1 MANFTFLYPLW
12 FLALIPLGIL
22 VLIQRKN
29 KNTTG
34 LIAPHIAKQL
44 GMTQKTQGNGF
55 TLGLVLAWLCVTTA
69 LAGPSFGYKDSPSF
83 QLSGARVLVM
93 DMSRSVY
100 ATDVKPN
107 RLTQE
112 KYKAKDLLPYWKE
125 GMTGL
130 VAYGADSYLVSP
142 LTEDSQTLN
151 NLITNLSPEIMPYKG
166 KGSNLLAA
174 VAQSI
179 EMMTKSGHQQ
189 GDIIVLTDGISNQQL
204 DKVMSRVKGTKW
216 RISLLGIG
224 TKNGAPIEL
233 PSGQLLTDAS
243 GKTVVATLD
252 SDPLVTLAQATNG
265 VAQLIQSDNSDIE
278 TIARLTKTPLEQVTQ
293 NSDTQVNSRAN
304 HGYWLL
310 FPLVLFSLL
319 CFRKGMFLALLLV
332 LLPVDKS
339 MASSDIS
346 NTLLSDDYTAHQQFE
361 QKDYQAASEQ
371 FKSKQWKGAAQYK
384 AGDYK
389 GAIESLTGLEDTQ
402 SQYNLANALAQN
414 GQLEDAKEKYES
426 LLKTEPDMKDA
437 KKNLDIVN
445 KALEQKQQQQQQQQ
459 QQDDK
464 NKQTDKNKDDKQD
477 QKQDKQNQENKDSK
491 DGSEQSSDSKDSQS
505 QDSQQNQQNQQ
516 KNESQSDD
524 KSQSDKQDK
533 SEASS
538 QEQQQ
543 KDQAKKEQEKK
554 DKDQAA
560 QAHDEKDKQPKSDE
574 EKEQQAQMQSQQ
586 AKADS
591 DAIKTDPRLQKLEQ
605 SGAKEDELLRALL
618 YLQAKQQEAPQASE
632 NEW

>member
-12 FLALIPLGIL
+12 FLALIPLGLL

-174 VAQSI
+174 VDQSI
-179 EMMTKSGHQQ
+179 EMMKKSGHQQ

-233 PSGQLLTDAS
+233 PSGQLLTDRS
-243 GKTVVATLD
+243 GNTVVATLD
-252 SDPLVTLAQATNG
+252 PDPLVTLAQATNG

-339 MASSDIS
+339 MASTDVSS
-346 NTLLSDDYTAHQQFE
+346 HLLSDDYTAHQQFE

-414 GQLEDAKEKYES
+414 GQLEEAKEKYES
-426 LLKTEPDMKDA
+426 LLKTDPDMKDA
-437 KKNLDIVN
+437 KKNLGIVN

-459 QQDDK
+459 KDDK
-464 NKQTDKNKDDKQD
+464 NKQSDKNKDNKQD
-477 QKQDKQNQENKDSK
+477 NKDSK
-491 DGSEQSSDSKDSQS
+491 DGSERSSDSKDSQS
-505 QDSQQNQQNQQ
+505 QDSQQDQQDQQDQQ
-516 KNESQSDD
+516 KNESQSDES
-524 KSQSDKQDK
+524 KSDKQDK
-533 SEASS
+533 SDSS
-538 QEQQQ
+538 QTQRQ
-543 KDQAKKEQEKK
+543 KDLAKKEQEKK
-554 DKDQAA
+554 DKEQAA
-560 QAHDEKDKQPKSDE
+560 QARDEKDKQPKSNE
-574 EKEQQAQMQSQQ
+574 EKERQAQMQSQQ

>member
-12 FLALIPLGIL
+12 FLALIPLGVL

-55 TLGLVLAWLCVTTA
+55 TLGLVLAWLSVTTA

-179 EMMTKSGHQQ
+179 DMMTKSGHQQ

-233 PSGQLLTDAS
+233 PSGQLLTDSS

-319 CFRKGMFLALLLV
+319 SFRKGMFLALLLV

-339 MASSDIS
+339 MANTDVSNSLIS
-346 NTLLSDDYTAHQQFE
+346 NDYTAHQQFE
-361 QKDYQAASEQ
+361 QKNYQAASEQ

-414 GQLEDAKEKYES
+414 GQLEEAKEKYES

-437 KKNLDIVN
+437 KKNLDVVN

-459 QQDDK
+459 QDDK
-464 NKQTDKNKDDKQD
+464 NKQSDQNKDDKQD
-477 QKQDKQNQENKDSK
+477 KKQDKQNQDSK
-491 DGSEQSSDSKDSQS
+491 DGSDQSSDSKDSQS
-505 QDSQQNQQNQQ
+505 QDSQQNQQNQQNQQ

-543 KDQAKKEQEKK
+543 KEQEKK
-554 DKDQAA
+554 DKEQAA
-560 QAHDEKDKQPKSDE
+560 QARDDKDKQPKSDE
-574 EKEQQAQMQSQQ
+574 EKERQAQMQSQQ

>member
-12 FLALIPLGIL
+12 FLALIPLGLL

-55 TLGLVLAWLCVTTA
+55 TFGLVLAWLCVTTA

-100 ATDVKPN
+100 ATDIKPN

-130 VAYGADSYLVSP
+130 VAYANNSYLVSP
-142 LTEDSQTLN
+142 LTEDSQTLA

-166 KGSNLLAA
+166 KGSNLEAA
-174 VAQSI
+174 INQSI

-233 PSGQLLTDAS
+233 PSVQLLTDRS

-252 SDPLVTLAQATNG
+252 PDPLVTLAQTTNG

-339 MASSDIS
+339 MASTELS
-346 NTLLSDDYTAHQQFE
+346 NSLLSDDYTAHQQFE

-389 GAIESLTGLEDTQ
+389 GAIETLTGLEDTQ

-426 LLKTEPDMKDA
+426 LLKTDPDMKDA
-437 KKNLDIVN
+437 KKNLGIVS
-445 KALEQKQQQQQQQQ
+445 KALKEKKTEEEAYKKDKDGDTSLKDAPNGDKKQLQ
-459 QQDDK
+459 
-464 NKQTDKNKDDKQD
+464 
-477 QKQDKQNQENKDSK
+477 DSK

-505 QDSQQNQQNQQ
+505 KDSQQDQQ

-538 QEQQQ
+538 QEQLQ
-543 KDQAKKEQEKK
+543 KDLAKKEQEKK
-554 DKDQAA
+554 DKEQAA
-560 QAHDEKDKQPKSDE
+560 QARDKEDKQPKSDE
-574 EKEQQAQMQSQQ
+574 EKERQAQMQSQQ

-618 YLQAKQQEAPQASE
+618 YLQAQQQEAPQASE

>member
-12 FLALIPLGIL
+12 FLALIPLAVL

-174 VAQSI
+174 VEQSI
-179 EMMTKSGHQQ
+179 EMMKKSGHQQ

-233 PSGQLLTDAS
+233 PSGQLLTDSS

-319 CFRKGMFLALLLV
+319 CFKKGMFLALLLV

-339 MASSDIS
+339 MASTDVSS
-346 NTLLSDDYTAHQQFE
+346 HLVSDDYSAHQQFE

-402 SQYNLANALAQN
+402 SKYNLANALAQN

-426 LLKTEPDMKDA
+426 LLKNNPDMNDA
-437 KKNLDIVN
+437 KKNLEIVN
-445 KALEQKQQQQQQQQ
+445 KALEQKQQQQ
-459 QQDDK
+459 DDK
-464 NKQTDKNKDDKQD
+464 NKQSDKNKDDKQD
-477 QKQDKQNQENKDSK
+477 KKQDKQNQENKDSK

-505 QDSQQNQQNQQ
+505 QDSPQNQQ

-543 KDQAKKEQEKK
+543 KEQAKKEQEKK
-554 DKDQAA
+554 DKEQAA
-560 QAHDEKDKQPKSDE
+560 QARDEKDKQPKSDE
-574 EKEQQAQMQSQQ
+574 EKERQAQMQSQQ

>member
-12 FLALIPLGIL
+12 FLALIPLVVL

-44 GMTQKTQGNGF
+44 GMTQKKQGNGF
-55 TLGLVLAWLCVTTA
+55 TLGLVLAWVCVTTA

-93 DMSRSVY
+93 DMSRSLY

-174 VAQSI
+174 IEQSI

-204 DKVMSRVKGTKW
+204 DKVMGRVKSTKW

-233 PSGQLLTDAS
+233 PSGQLLTDSS

-252 SDPLVTLAQATNG
+252 SDPMVTLAQATNG

-319 CFRKGMFLALLLV
+319 SFRKGMFLALLLV

-339 MASSDIS
+339 MASTELSNRLIS
-346 NTLLSDDYTAHQQFE
+346 NDYSAHQQFE

-371 FKSKQWKGAAQYK
+371 FKSKQWKAAAQYK

-389 GAIESLTGLEDTQ
+389 GAIENLTGLEDTQ

-414 GQLEDAKEKYES
+414 GQLEEAKEKYES
-426 LLKTEPDMKDA
+426 LLKTNPDLKDA
-437 KKNLDIVN
+437 KTNLDIVN
-445 KALEQKQQQQQQQQ
+445 KALEQKQQQQ
-459 QQDDK
+459 DDK
-464 NKQTDKNKDDKQD
+464 NKQNQD
-477 QKQDKQNQENKDSK
+477 NK
-491 DGSEQSSDSKDSQS
+491 DGSDQSSDSKDSQS
-505 QDSQQNQQNQQ
+505 KDSQQNQQNQQ

-524 KSQSDKQDK
+524 ESKSDKQDK
-533 SEASS
+533 SDASS
-538 QEQQQ
+538 QTKEQ
-543 KDQAKKEQEKK
+543 KDQAKEEQEKK
-554 DKDQAA
+554 DKEQAA
-560 QAHDEKDKQPKSDE
+560 QARNKDDKQPKSDE
-574 EKEQQAQMQSQQ
+574 EKERQAQMQSQQ

>member
-12 FLALIPLGIL
+12 FLALIPLGLL
-22 VLIQRKN
+22 VFIQRKN

-55 TLGLVLAWLCVTTA
+55 TIGLVLAWLCVTTA

-174 VAQSI
+174 VDQSI

-233 PSGQLLTDAS
+233 PSGQLLTDRP
-243 GKTVVATLD
+243 GNTVVATLD

-278 TIARLTKTPLEQVTQ
+278 AIARLTKTPLEQVTQ
-293 NSDTQVNSRAN
+293 NSDAQVNSRAN

-339 MASSDIS
+339 MASTDIS
-346 NTLLSDDYTAHQQFE
+346 SRLLSDDYSAHQQFE

-402 SQYNLANALAQN
+402 SQYNFANALAQS

-426 LLKTEPDMKDA
+426 LLKNNPDMKDV

-459 QQDDK
+459 DDK
-464 NKQTDKNKDDKQD
+464 NKQSDQNKDDKQD
-477 QKQDKQNQENKDSK
+477 KKQDKQNQENKDRK
-491 DGSEQSSDSKDSQS
+491 DGSEQSSDSKDSPS
-505 QDSQQNQQNQQ
+505 QDPQQDQQ
-516 KNESQSDD
+516 KNE
-524 KSQSDKQDK
+524 SQSDKQDK
-533 SEASS
+533 SETSS

-554 DKDQAA
+554 DKEQAA
-560 QAHDEKDKQPKSDE
+560 QSRDKEDKQPKSDE
-574 EKEQQAQMQSQQ
+574 EKERQAQMQSQQ

>member
-12 FLALIPLGIL
+12 FLALIPLGVL

-55 TLGLVLAWLCVTTA
+55 TFGLVLAWLCVTTA

-174 VAQSI
+174 VDQSI

-189 GDIIVLTDGISNQQL
+189 GDIIVLTDGMSNQQL

-233 PSGQLLTDAS
+233 PSGQLLTDRS
-243 GKTVVATLD
+243 GNTVVATLD
-252 SDPLVTLAQATNG
+252 PDPLVTLAQATNG

-339 MASSDIS
+339 MASTELS
-346 NTLLSDDYTAHQQFE
+346 NSLLSDDYTAHQQFE
-361 QKDYQAASEQ
+361 QKEYQAASDQ

-414 GQLEDAKEKYES
+414 GQLEEAKEKYES
-426 LLKTEPDMKDA
+426 LLKTNPDMKDA
-437 KKNLDIVN
+437 KNNLGIVS
-445 KALEQKQQQQQQQQ
+445 KALEEKKTEETYKK
-459 QQDDK
+459 DK
-464 NKQTDKNKDDKQD
+464 NGDTSLKDDPNG
-477 QKQDKQNQENKDSK
+477 DKKRQQDSK

-505 QDSQQNQQNQQ
+505 QDSQQNQQNQQNQQ

-554 DKDQAA
+554 DKEQAA
-560 QAHDEKDKQPKSDE
+560 QARDKEDKQPKSDE
-574 EKEQQAQMQSQQ
+574 EKERQAQMQSQQ

>member
-12 FLALIPLGIL
+12 FLALIPLVVL

-44 GMTQKTQGNGF
+44 GMTQKKQGNGF
-55 TLGLVLAWLCVTTA
+55 TLGLVLAWVCVTTA

-93 DMSRSVY
+93 DMSRSLY

-174 VAQSI
+174 IEQSI

-204 DKVMSRVKGTKW
+204 DKVMGRVKSTKW

-233 PSGQLLTDAS
+233 PSGQLLTDSS

-252 SDPLVTLAQATNG
+252 SDPMVTLAQATNG

-319 CFRKGMFLALLLV
+319 SFRKGMFLALLLV

-339 MASSDIS
+339 MASTELSNRLIS
-346 NTLLSDDYTAHQQFE
+346 NDYSAHQQFE

-371 FKSKQWKGAAQYK
+371 FKSKQWKAAAQYK

-389 GAIESLTGLEDTQ
+389 GAIENLTGLEDTQ

-414 GQLEDAKEKYES
+414 GQLEEAKEKYES
-426 LLKTEPDMKDA
+426 LLKTNPDLKDA
-437 KKNLDIVN
+437 KTNLDIVN
-445 KALEQKQQQQQQQQ
+445 KALEQKQQQQ
-459 QQDDK
+459 DDK
-464 NKQTDKNKDDKQD
+464 NKQNQD
-477 QKQDKQNQENKDSK
+477 NK
-491 DGSEQSSDSKDSQS
+491 DGSDQSSDSKDSQS
-505 QDSQQNQQNQQ
+505 KDSQQNQQNQQ

-524 KSQSDKQDK
+524 ESKSDKQDK
-533 SEASS
+533 SDASS
-538 QEQQQ
+538 QTKEQ
-543 KDQAKKEQEKK
+543 KDQAKEEQEKK
-554 DKDQAA
+554 DKEQAA
-560 QAHDEKDKQPKSDE
+560 QARNKDDKQPKSDE

>member
-12 FLALIPLGIL
+12 FLALIPLVVL

-44 GMTQKTQGNGF
+44 GMTQKKQGNGF
-55 TLGLVLAWLCVTTA
+55 TLGLVLAWVCVTTA

-174 VAQSI
+174 IEQSI
-179 EMMTKSGHQQ
+179 EMMTKSGHQH

-204 DKVMSRVKGTKW
+204 DKVMGRVKSTKW

-233 PSGQLLTDAS
+233 PSGQLLTDSS

-252 SDPLVTLAQATNG
+252 SDPMVTLAQATNG

-319 CFRKGMFLALLLV
+319 SFRKGMFLALLLV

-339 MASSDIS
+339 MASTELSNRLIS
-346 NTLLSDDYTAHQQFE
+346 NDYSAHQQFE

-371 FKSKQWKGAAQYK
+371 FKSKQWKAAAQYK

-389 GAIESLTGLEDTQ
+389 GAIENLTGLEDTQ

-414 GQLEDAKEKYES
+414 GQLEEAKEKYES
-426 LLKTEPDMKDA
+426 LLKTNPDLKDA
-437 KKNLDIVN
+437 KTNLDIVN
-445 KALEQKQQQQQQQQ
+445 KALEQKQQQQ
-459 QQDDK
+459 DDK
-464 NKQTDKNKDDKQD
+464 NKQNQD
-477 QKQDKQNQENKDSK
+477 NK
-491 DGSEQSSDSKDSQS
+491 DGSDQSSDSKDSQS
-505 QDSQQNQQNQQ
+505 KDSQQNQQNQQ

-524 KSQSDKQDK
+524 ESKSDKQDK
-533 SEASS
+533 SDASS
-538 QEQQQ
+538 QTKEQ
-543 KDQAKKEQEKK
+543 KDQAKEEQEKK
-554 DKDQAA
+554 DKEQAA
-560 QAHDEKDKQPKSDE
+560 QARNKDDKQPKSDE

>member
-12 FLALIPLGIL
+12 FLALIPLGLL

-55 TLGLVLAWLCVTTA
+55 TLGLVLAWICVTTA

-174 VAQSI
+174 VNQSI

-204 DKVMSRVKGTKW
+204 DKVMSRVKGSKW

-278 TIARLTKTPLEQVTQ
+278 TIARLTKTPLDQVTQ
-293 NSDTQVNSRAN
+293 NSDNQVNSRAN

-319 CFRKGMFLALLLV
+319 CFRKGMFLALFLV

-339 MASSDIS
+339 MASTELSS
-346 NTLLSDDYTAHQQFE
+346 RLLSDDYSAYQQFE

-389 GAIESLTGLEDTQ
+389 GTIESLTGLEDTQ

-414 GQLEDAKEKYES
+414 GQLEEAKEKYES
-426 LLKTEPDMKDA
+426 LLKTNPDMKDA

-445 KALEQKQQQQQQQQ
+445 KALEQKKN
-459 QQDDK
+459 DESYKKDK
-464 NKQTDKNKDDKQD
+464 DGDTSLKDDPNGEKKQ
-477 QKQDKQNQENKDSK
+477 QEDSK
-491 DGSEQSSDSKDSQS
+491 DGSEQSSDSKDSPS
-505 QDSQQNQQNQQ
+505 QDSQQDQQDQQ

-554 DKDQAA
+554 DKEQAA
-560 QAHDEKDKQPKSDE
+560 QARDKEDKQPKSDE
-574 EKEQQAQMQSQQ
+574 EKERQAQMQSQQ

>member
-12 FLALIPLGIL
+12 FLALIPLGVL
-22 VLIQRKN
+22 VFIQRKN

-55 TLGLVLAWLCVTTA
+55 TFGLVLAWLCVTTA

-174 VAQSI
+174 VDQSI
-179 EMMTKSGHQQ
+179 KMMTKSGHQQ

-204 DKVMSRVKGTKW
+204 DKVMSRVKGSKW

-233 PSGQLLTDAS
+233 PSGQLLTDRS
-243 GKTVVATLD
+243 GNIVVATLD
-252 SDPLVTLAQATNG
+252 PDPLVTLAQATNG

-319 CFRKGMFLALLLV
+319 CFRKGMFLALVLV

-339 MASSDIS
+339 MASTELS
-346 NTLLSDDYTAHQQFE
+346 NSLLSDDYTAHQQFK

-414 GQLEDAKEKYES
+414 GQLEEAKEKYES
-426 LLKTEPDMKDA
+426 LLKTNPDMKDA

-445 KALEQKQQQQQQQQ
+445 KALEQKQQQQQQ
-459 QQDDK
+459 DDK
-464 NKQTDKNKDDKQD
+464 NKQSDQNKDNKQD
-477 QKQDKQNQENKDSK
+477 QKQDKQNQENKNSK
-491 DGSEQSSDSKDSQS
+491 DGSEQSSDSKDSPS
-505 QDSQQNQQNQQ
+505 QDQQQDQQ

-543 KDQAKKEQEKK
+543 KDQAKKKQEKK
-554 DKDQAA
+554 DKEQAA
-560 QAHDEKDKQPKSDE
+560 QARDKEDKQPKSDE
-574 EKEQQAQMQSQQ
+574 EKERQAQMHSQQ

>member
-12 FLALIPLGIL
+12 FLALIPLVIL

-44 GMTQKTQGNGF
+44 GITQKTQGNGF
-55 TLGLVLAWLCVTTA
+55 TLGLVFAWVCVTTA

-151 NLITNLSPEIMPYKG
+151 NLITNLSPEIMPYQG

-174 VAQSI
+174 VDQSI
-179 EMMTKSGHQQ
+179 EMMKKSGHQQ

-204 DKVMSRVKGTKW
+204 DKVMNLVKGTKW

-233 PSGQLLTDAS
+233 PSGQLLTDSS
-243 GKTVVATLD
+243 GNTVVATLD

-319 CFRKGMFLALLLV
+319 SFRKGMFLALLLV

-339 MASSDIS
+339 MASTDVSS
-346 NTLLSDDYTAHQQFE
+346 HLLSDDYTAHQQFE
-361 QKDYQAASEQ
+361 QKDYKAASEQ

-402 SQYNLANALAQN
+402 SQYNLANALAKN
-414 GQLEDAKEKYES
+414 GQLEEAKEKYES
-426 LLKTEPDMKDA
+426 LLKTNPDMKDA
-437 KKNLDIVN
+437 KKNLGIVS
-445 KALEQKQQQQQQQQ
+445 KALEEKKTEETYKK
-459 QQDDK
+459 DK
-464 NKQTDKNKDDKQD
+464 NGDTSLKDDPNG
-477 QKQDKQNQENKDSK
+477 DKKRQQDSK

-505 QDSQQNQQNQQ
+505 QDSQQDQQ

-524 KSQSDKQDK
+524 KSQSDKQDT

-554 DKDQAA
+554 DKEQAA
-560 QAHDEKDKQPKSDE
+560 QARDEKDKQPKSDE
-574 EKEQQAQMQSQQ
+574 EKERQAQMQSQQ

>member
-12 FLALIPLGIL
+12 FLALIPLGVL
-22 VLIQRKN
+22 VLIQSKN

-55 TLGLVLAWLCVTTA
+55 TLSLVLAWVCVTTA

-100 ATDVKPN
+100 ATDIKPN

-174 VAQSI
+174 VEQSI
-179 EMMTKSGHQQ
+179 EMMKKSGHQQ

-243 GKTVVATLD
+243 GKTVVAILD

-339 MASSDIS
+339 MASTDVTSR
-346 NTLLSDDYTAHQQFE
+346 LLSDDYSAHQQFE

-389 GAIESLTGLEDTQ
+389 GAIESLTGLKDTQ

-414 GQLEDAKEKYES
+414 GQLQEAKEKYES
-426 LLKTEPDMKDA
+426 LLKTNPDMKDA
-437 KKNLDIVN
+437 KKNLDIVS
-445 KALEQKQQQQQQQQ
+445 KALEEKKTEEAYKK
-459 QQDDK
+459 DK
-464 NKQTDKNKDDKQD
+464 DGDTSLKDDPNGDKKQL
-477 QKQDKQNQENKDSK
+477 QDNK
-491 DGSEQSSDSKDSQS
+491 DGSEQSSDSKDSPS
-505 QDSQQNQQNQQ
+505 QDPQQDQQ

-524 KSQSDKQDK
+524 ESQSDKQDK

-554 DKDQAA
+554 DKEQAA
-560 QAHDEKDKQPKSDE
+560 QARDEKEKQPKSDE
-574 EKEQQAQMQSQQ
+574 EKERQAQMQSQQ

-618 YLQAKQQEAPQASE
+618 YLQAQQQEAPQASE

>member
-12 FLALIPLGIL
+12 FLALIPLGLL

-93 DMSRSVY
+93 DMSRSMY

-174 VAQSI
+174 VDQSI
-179 EMMTKSGHQQ
+179 EMMKKSGHQQ
-189 GDIIVLTDGISNQQL
+189 GDIVVLTDGISNQQL

-233 PSGQLLTDAS
+233 PSGQLLTDRS
-243 GKTVVATLD
+243 GNTVVATLD

-339 MASSDIS
+339 MASTDLSS
-346 NTLLSDDYTAHQQFE
+346 RLLSDDYSAHQQFE

-402 SQYNLANALAQN
+402 SQYNLANALAQS

-426 LLKTEPDMKDA
+426 LLKNNPDMKDV

-445 KALEQKQQQQQQQQ
+445 KALEQKQQQ
-459 QQDDK
+459 DDK
-464 NKQTDKNKDDKQD
+464 NKQSDQNKDDKQD
-477 QKQDKQNQENKDSK
+477 KKQDKQNQENKDSK
-491 DGSEQSSDSKDSQS
+491 DGSEQSSDSQDSPS
-505 QDSQQNQQNQQ
+505 QDPQQDQQ

-554 DKDQAA
+554 NKEQATQARDK
-560 QAHDEKDKQPKSDE
+560 EDKQPKSDE
-574 EKEQQAQMQSQQ
+574 EKERQAQMQSQQ

>member
-12 FLALIPLGIL
+12 FLALIPLGVL
-22 VLIQRKN
+22 VFIQRKN

-55 TLGLVLAWLCVTTA
+55 TLGLVLAWLCVTIA

-174 VAQSI
+174 VDQSI

-189 GDIIVLTDGISNQQL
+189 GDIVVLTDGISNQQI

-233 PSGQLLTDAS
+233 PSGQLLTDRS
-243 GKTVVATLD
+243 GNTVVATLD

-278 TIARLTKTPLEQVTQ
+278 AIARLTKTPLEQVTQ
-293 NSDTQVNSRAN
+293 NSDAQVNSRAN

-339 MASSDIS
+339 MASTDIS
-346 NTLLSDDYTAHQQFE
+346 SRLLSDDYSAHQQFE

-402 SQYNLANALAQN
+402 SQYNLANALAQS

-426 LLKTEPDMKDA
+426 LLKNNPDMKDV

-445 KALEQKQQQQQQQQ
+445 KALEQKQQQQQQ
-459 QQDDK
+459 DDK
-464 NKQTDKNKDDKQD
+464 NKQSDQNKDDKQD
-477 QKQDKQNQENKDSK
+477 KKQDKQNQENKDRK
-491 DGSEQSSDSKDSQS
+491 DGSEQSSDSKDSPS
-505 QDSQQNQQNQQ
+505 QDPQQDQQ
-516 KNESQSDD
+516 KNE
-524 KSQSDKQDK
+524 SQSDKQDK
-533 SEASS
+533 SETSS
-538 QEQQQ
+538 QKQQQ

-554 DKDQAA
+554 DKEQAA
-560 QAHDEKDKQPKSDE
+560 QSRDKEDKQPKSDE
-574 EKEQQAQMQSQQ
+574 EKERQAQMQSQQ

-618 YLQAKQQEAPQASE
+618 YLQAQQQEAPQASE

>member
-12 FLALIPLGIL
+12 FLALIPLGVL

-174 VAQSI
+174 VEQSI
-179 EMMTKSGHQQ
+179 EMMKKSGHQQ

-204 DKVMSRVKGTKW
+204 DKVMNRVKGTKW

-233 PSGQLLTDAS
+233 PSGQLLTNAS

-319 CFRKGMFLALLLV
+319 SFRKGMFLALLLV

-339 MASSDIS
+339 MASTDIS
-346 NTLLSDDYTAHQQFE
+346 SRLLSDDYSAHLQFE

-402 SQYNLANALAQN
+402 SQYNLANALAQS

-426 LLKTEPDMKDA
+426 LLKTAPDMKDA
-437 KKNLDIVN
+437 KKNLDLVN
-445 KALEQKQQQQQQQQ
+445 KALEQKQQQQ
-459 QQDDK
+459 DDK
-464 NKQTDKNKDDKQD
+464 NQQSDQNKDDKQD
-477 QKQDKQNQENKDSK
+477 KKQDKQNQENKDSK

-516 KNESQSDD
+516 NQQKNESQSDD

-543 KDQAKKEQEKK
+543 KEQAKKEQEKK
-554 DKDQAA
+554 DKEQAA
-560 QAHDEKDKQPKSDE
+560 QARDEKDKQPKSDE
-574 EKEQQAQMQSQQ
+574 EKERQAQMQSQQ

>member
-12 FLALIPLGIL
+12 FLALIPLGLL
-22 VLIQRKN
+22 VFIQRKN

-55 TLGLVLAWLCVTTA
+55 TFGLVLAWLCVTTA

-100 ATDVKPN
+100 ATDIKPN

-130 VAYGADSYLVSP
+130 VAYANNSYLVSP
-142 LTEDSQTLN
+142 LTEDSQTLA

-166 KGSNLLAA
+166 KGSNLEAA
-174 VAQSI
+174 INQSI

-233 PSGQLLTDAS
+233 PSGQLLTDRS

-252 SDPLVTLAQATNG
+252 PDPLVTLAQATNG

-319 CFRKGMFLALLLV
+319 CFRKGMFLALVLV

-339 MASSDIS
+339 MASTELS
-346 NTLLSDDYTAHQQFE
+346 NSLLSDDYTAHQQFE

-426 LLKTEPDMKDA
+426 LLKTDPDMKDA
-437 KKNLDIVN
+437 KKNLGIVN
-445 KALEQKQQQQQQQQ
+445 KALEQKQQQQQQ
-459 QQDDK
+459 DDK
-464 NKQTDKNKDDKQD
+464 KKQSDQNKDNKQD

-505 QDSQQNQQNQQ
+505 KDSQQDQQ
-516 KNESQSDD
+516 KNE
-524 KSQSDKQDK
+524 SQSDKQDK

-543 KDQAKKEQEKK
+543 KDLAKKEQEKK
-554 DKDQAA
+554 DKEQAA
-560 QAHDEKDKQPKSDE
+560 QARDKEDKQPKSDE
-574 EKEQQAQMQSQQ
+574 EKERQAQMQSQL

-618 YLQAKQQEAPQASE
+618 YLQAQQQEAPQASE

>member
-12 FLALIPLGIL
+12 FLALIPLGVL

-55 TLGLVLAWLCVTTA
+55 TLGLVLAWLSVTTA

-233 PSGQLLTDAS
+233 PSGQLLTDSS

-319 CFRKGMFLALLLV
+319 SFRKGMFLALLLV

-339 MASSDIS
+339 MANTDVSNSLIS
-346 NTLLSDDYTAHQQFE
+346 NDYTAHQQFE
-361 QKDYQAASEQ
+361 QKNYQAASEQ

-414 GQLEDAKEKYES
+414 GQLEEAKEKYES

-437 KKNLDIVN
+437 KKNLDVVN

-459 QQDDK
+459 QDDK
-464 NKQTDKNKDDKQD
+464 NKQSDQNKDDKQD
-477 QKQDKQNQENKDSK
+477 KKQDKQNQDSK
-491 DGSEQSSDSKDSQS
+491 DGSDQSSDSKDSQS
-505 QDSQQNQQNQQ
+505 QDSQQNQQNQQNQQ

-538 QEQQQ
+538 QDQQQ
-543 KDQAKKEQEKK
+543 KEQAKKEQEKK
-554 DKDQAA
+554 DKEQAA
-560 QAHDEKDKQPKSDE
+560 QARDDKDKQPKSDE
-574 EKEQQAQMQSQQ
+574 DKERQAQMQSQQ

>member
-1 MANFTFLYPLW
+1 
-12 FLALIPLGIL
+12 
-22 VLIQRKN
+22 
-29 KNTTG
+29 
-34 LIAPHIAKQL
+34 
-44 GMTQKTQGNGF
+44 
-55 TLGLVLAWLCVTTA
+55 
-69 LAGPSFGYKDSPSF
+69 
-83 QLSGARVLVM
+83 
-93 DMSRSVY
+93 
-100 ATDVKPN
+100 
-107 RLTQE
+107 
-112 KYKAKDLLPYWKE
+112 
-125 GMTGL
+125 
-130 VAYGADSYLVSP
+130 
-142 LTEDSQTLN
+142 QTLN
-151 NLITNLSPEIMPYKG
+151 NLITNLSPEIMPYQG

-174 VAQSI
+174 INQSI
-179 EMMTKSGHQQ
+179 EMMKKSGHQQ
-189 GDIIVLTDGISNQQL
+189 GDIVVLTDGISNQQL

-233 PSGQLLTDAS
+233 PSGQLLTDSS

-310 FPLVLFSLL
+310 FPLVFFSLL
-319 CFRKGMFLALLLV
+319 SFRKGMFLALLLV

-339 MASSDIS
+339 MANTDIS
-346 NTLLSDDYTAHQQFE
+346 SHLLSDDYTAHQQFE
-361 QKDYQAASEQ
+361 QKDYKAASEQ

-389 GAIESLTGLEDTQ
+389 GAIESLTGLEDAQ

-414 GQLEDAKEKYES
+414 GQLEEAKEKYES
-426 LLKTEPDMKDA
+426 LLKTDPDMKDA

-445 KALEQKQQQQQQQQ
+445 KALEQQQ

-464 NKQTDKNKDDKQD
+464 NKQSDQNKDDKQD
-477 QKQDKQNQENKDSK
+477 KKQDKQNQENKDSK
-491 DGSEQSSDSKDSQS
+491 DGSDQSSDSKDSQS

-516 KNESQSDD
+516 NQQKNESQSDD
-524 KSQSDKQDK
+524 ESQSNKQDK

-554 DKDQAA
+554 DKEQTA
-560 QAHDEKDKQPKSDE
+560 QALDEKEKQPKSDE
-574 EKEQQAQMQSQQ
+574 EKERQAQMQSQQ

>member
-12 FLALIPLGIL
+12 FLALIPLGLL

-174 VAQSI
+174 VDQSI

-233 PSGQLLTDAS
+233 PSGQLLTDRS
-243 GKTVVATLD
+243 GNTVVATLD
-252 SDPLVTLAQATNG
+252 PDPLVTLAQATNG

-339 MASSDIS
+339 MASTELS
-346 NTLLSDDYTAHQQFE
+346 NSLLSDDYTAHQQFE

-402 SQYNLANALAQN
+402 SQYNLANSLAQN
-414 GQLEDAKEKYES
+414 GQLEEAKEKYES
-426 LLKTEPDMKDA
+426 LLKTNPDMKDA
-437 KKNLDIVN
+437 KKNLGIVS
-445 KALEQKQQQQQQQQ
+445 KALEDKKTEETYKK
-459 QQDDK
+459 DK
-464 NKQTDKNKDDKQD
+464 NGDTSLKDDPNG
-477 QKQDKQNQENKDSK
+477 DKKRQQDSK

-505 QDSQQNQQNQQ
+505 QDPQQDQQ

-554 DKDQAA
+554 DKEQAA
-560 QAHDEKDKQPKSDE
+560 QARDKEDKQPKSDE
-574 EKEQQAQMQSQQ
+574 EKERQAQMQSQQ

>member
-1 MANFTFLYPLW
+1 MANFTFLYPVW
-12 FLALIPLGIL
+12 FLALIPLGLL

-55 TLGLVLAWLCVTTA
+55 TFGLVLAWLCVTTA

-100 ATDVKPN
+100 ATDIKPN

-130 VAYGADSYLVSP
+130 VAYANNSYLVSP
-142 LTEDSQTLN
+142 LTEDSQTLA

-174 VAQSI
+174 VDQSI

-233 PSGQLLTDAS
+233 PSGQLLTDRS
-243 GKTVVATLD
+243 GNTVVATLD
-252 SDPLVTLAQATNG
+252 PDPLVTLAQATNG

-339 MASSDIS
+339 MASTELS
-346 NTLLSDDYTAHQQFE
+346 NSLLSDDYTAHQQFE
-361 QKDYQAASEQ
+361 QKEYQAASEQ

-414 GQLEDAKEKYES
+414 GQLEEAKEKYES
-426 LLKTEPDMKDA
+426 LLKTNPDMKDA
-437 KKNLDIVN
+437 KKNLGIVN
-445 KALEQKQQQQQQQQ
+445 KALEQKQQQQQQ
-459 QQDDK
+459 DDK
-464 NKQTDKNKDDKQD
+464 NKQSDQNKDNKQD

-491 DGSEQSSDSKDSQS
+491 DSSEQSSDSKDSQS
-505 QDSQQNQQNQQ
+505 KDSQQDQQ
-516 KNESQSDD
+516 KNESQSED

-554 DKDQAA
+554 DKEQAA
-560 QAHDEKDKQPKSDE
+560 QARDKEDKQPKSDE
-574 EKEQQAQMQSQQ
+574 EKERQAQMQSQQ

>member
-12 FLALIPLGIL
+12 FLTLIPLVVL

-44 GMTQKTQGNGF
+44 GMTQKKQGNGF
-55 TLGLVLAWLCVTTA
+55 TLSLVLAWVCVTTA

-151 NLITNLSPEIMPYKG
+151 NLITNLSPEIMPYQG

-174 VAQSI
+174 IEQSI

-204 DKVMSRVKGTKW
+204 DKVMNRVKGTKW

-233 PSGQLLTDAS
+233 PSGQLLTDSS

-319 CFRKGMFLALLLV
+319 SFRRGMFLALLLV

-339 MASSDIS
+339 MANTDVSNSLIS
-346 NTLLSDDYTAHQQFE
+346 NDYTAHQQFE
-361 QKDYQAASEQ
+361 QKDYKAASEQ

-389 GAIESLTGLEDTQ
+389 GAIESLTGLDDTQ
-402 SQYNLANALAQN
+402 SQYNLANALAQS
-414 GQLEDAKEKYES
+414 GQLEEAKEKYES

-459 QQDDK
+459 D
-464 NKQTDKNKDDKQD
+464 DKNKDDKQD

-491 DGSEQSSDSKDSQS
+491 DGSEHSSDSKDSQS
-505 QDSQQNQQNQQ
+505 QDSQQNQQ

-543 KDQAKKEQEKK
+543 KEQAKQEQEKK
-554 DKDQAA
+554 DKEQAA
-560 QAHDEKDKQPKSDE
+560 QARNKDDKQPKSDE

>member
-12 FLALIPLGIL
+12 FLALIPLGLL

-151 NLITNLSPEIMPYKG
+151 NLITNLSPEIMPYQG

-174 VAQSI
+174 VDQSI
-179 EMMTKSGHQQ
+179 EMMKKSGHQQ

-204 DKVMSRVKGTKW
+204 DKVMNLVKGTKW

-233 PSGQLLTDAS
+233 PSGQLLTDSS
-243 GKTVVATLD
+243 GNTVVATLD

-339 MASSDIS
+339 MASTDVS
-346 NTLLSDDYTAHQQFE
+346 NHLLSDDYTAHQQFE
-361 QKDYQAASEQ
+361 QKDYKAASEQ

-389 GAIESLTGLEDTQ
+389 GTIESLTGLEDTQ

-414 GQLEDAKEKYES
+414 GQLEEAKKKYES
-426 LLKTEPDMKDA
+426 LLKTDPDMKDA

-445 KALEQKQQQQQQQQ
+445 KALEQKQQQQQ
-459 QQDDK
+459 DDK
-464 NKQTDKNKDDKQD
+464 NKQSDENKDNKQD
-477 QKQDKQNQENKDSK
+477 QKQDKQNQDNKDSK
-491 DGSEQSSDSKDSQS
+491 DGSDPSSDSKDSQS

-543 KDQAKKEQEKK
+543 KEQAKKEQEKK
-554 DKDQAA
+554 GKEQAA
-560 QAHDEKDKQPKSDE
+560 QARDEKDKQPKSDE
-574 EKEQQAQMQSQQ
+574 EKERQAQMQSQQ

>member
-12 FLALIPLGIL
+12 FLALIPLGLL

-174 VAQSI
+174 VEQSI

-204 DKVMSRVKGTKW
+204 NKVMSRVKGSKW

-265 VAQLIQSDNSDIE
+265 VAQLIQSNNSDIE

-293 NSDTQVNSRAN
+293 NSDNQVNSRAN

-339 MASSDIS
+339 MASTDVSS
-346 NTLLSDDYTAHQQFE
+346 HLLSDDYSAHQQFE

-426 LLKTEPDMKDA
+426 LLKTNPDMKDA

-445 KALEQKQQQQQQQQ
+445 KALEQKQQQQ
-459 QQDDK
+459 D
-464 NKQTDKNKDDKQD
+464 DKNKDDKQD
-477 QKQDKQNQENKDSK
+477 KKQDKQNQENKDSK

-505 QDSQQNQQNQQ
+505 QDSPQDQQ
-516 KNESQSDD
+516 KNESQSDESKSDKED
-524 KSQSDKQDK
+524 KSD
-533 SEASS
+533 SS
-538 QEQQQ
+538 QTQQQ
-543 KDQAKKEQEKK
+543 KEQAKKEQEKK
-554 DKDQAA
+554 DKEQAA
-560 QAHDEKDKQPKSDE
+560 QARNKEDKQPKSDE
-574 EKEQQAQMQSQQ
+574 EKERQAQMQSQQ

>member
-12 FLALIPLGIL
+12 FLALIPLGVL

-55 TLGLVLAWLCVTTA
+55 TLGLVLALLCVTTA

-151 NLITNLSPEIMPYKG
+151 NLITNLSPEIMPYQG

-174 VAQSI
+174 VEQSI

-189 GDIIVLTDGISNQQL
+189 GDIVVLTDGISNQQL

-233 PSGQLLTDAS
+233 PSGQLLTDSS

-252 SDPLVTLAQATNG
+252 SDPLVTLAQA
-265 VAQLIQSDNSDIE
+265 
-278 TIARLTKTPLEQVTQ
+278 
-293 NSDTQVNSRAN
+293 
-304 HGYWLL
+304 
-310 FPLVLFSLL
+310 
-319 CFRKGMFLALLLV
+319 
-332 LLPVDKS
+332 
-339 MASSDIS
+339 
-346 NTLLSDDYTAHQQFE
+346 
-361 QKDYQAASEQ
+361 
-371 FKSKQWKGAAQYK
+371 
-384 AGDYK
+384 
-389 GAIESLTGLEDTQ
+389 
-402 SQYNLANALAQN
+402 
-414 GQLEDAKEKYES
+414 
-426 LLKTEPDMKDA
+426 
-437 KKNLDIVN
+437 
-445 KALEQKQQQQQQQQ
+445 
-459 QQDDK
+459 
-464 NKQTDKNKDDKQD
+464 
-477 QKQDKQNQENKDSK
+477 
-491 DGSEQSSDSKDSQS
+491 
-505 QDSQQNQQNQQ
+505 
-516 KNESQSDD
+516 
-524 KSQSDKQDK
+524 
-533 SEASS
+533 
-538 QEQQQ
+538 
-543 KDQAKKEQEKK
+543 
-554 DKDQAA
+554 
-560 QAHDEKDKQPKSDE
+560 
-574 EKEQQAQMQSQQ
+574 
-586 AKADS
+586 
-591 DAIKTDPRLQKLEQ
+591 
-605 SGAKEDELLRALL
+605 
-618 YLQAKQQEAPQASE
+618 
-632 NEW
+632 

>member
-12 FLALIPLGIL
+12 FLALIPLGVL

-44 GMTQKTQGNGF
+44 GLTQKTQGNGF

-174 VAQSI
+174 VDQSI

-204 DKVMSRVKGTKW
+204 DKVMSRVKSTKW

-233 PSGQLLTDAS
+233 SSGQLLTDAS

-278 TIARLTKTPLEQVTQ
+278 AIARLTKTPVEQVTQ

-339 MASSDIS
+339 MASTDIS
-346 NTLLSDDYTAHQQFE
+346 NRLISDDYSAHQQFE

-414 GQLEDAKEKYES
+414 GQLEEAKEKYES
-426 LLKTEPDMKDA
+426 LLKTDSEMKDA

-445 KALEQKQQQQQQQQ
+445 KALEQKQQQQQQ
-459 QQDDK
+459 DDK
-464 NKQTDKNKDDKQD
+464 NKQSDQNKDDKQD
-477 QKQDKQNQENKDSK
+477 KKQDKQNQENKDSK
-491 DGSEQSSDSKDSQS
+491 DGSEQSSDSKDSPS
-505 QDSQQNQQNQQ
+505 QDPQQNQQNQQ

-554 DKDQAA
+554 NKEQAA
-560 QAHDEKDKQPKSDE
+560 QTRDEKEKQPKSDE

>member
-12 FLALIPLGIL
+12 FLALIPLGLL

-151 NLITNLSPEIMPYKG
+151 NLITNLSPEIMPYQG

-174 VAQSI
+174 VDQSI
-179 EMMTKSGHQQ
+179 EMMKKSGHQQ

-204 DKVMSRVKGTKW
+204 DKVMNLVKGTKW

-243 GKTVVATLD
+243 GNTVVATLD

-339 MASSDIS
+339 MASTDVS
-346 NTLLSDDYTAHQQFE
+346 NHLLSDDYTAHQQFE
-361 QKDYQAASEQ
+361 QKDYKAASEQ

-389 GAIESLTGLEDTQ
+389 GTIESLTGLEDTQ

-414 GQLEDAKEKYES
+414 GQLEEAKKKYES
-426 LLKTEPDMKDA
+426 LLKTDPDMKDA

-445 KALEQKQQQQQQQQ
+445 KALEQKQQQQQQQ
-459 QQDDK
+459 DDK
-464 NKQTDKNKDDKQD
+464 NKQSDENKDNKQD
-477 QKQDKQNQENKDSK
+477 QKQDKQNQDNKDSK
-491 DGSEQSSDSKDSQS
+491 DGSDPSSDSKDSQS
-505 QDSQQNQQNQQ
+505 QDSQQNQQNQQNQQ

-524 KSQSDKQDK
+524 KSQSDKQNK

-543 KDQAKKEQEKK
+543 KEQAKKEQEKK
-554 DKDQAA
+554 GKEQAA
-560 QAHDEKDKQPKSDE
+560 QARDEKDKQPKSDE
-574 EKEQQAQMQSQQ
+574 EKERQAQMQSQQ

>member
-1 MANFTFLYPLW
+1 MEY
-12 FLALIPLGIL
+12 
-22 VLIQRKN
+22 
-29 KNTTG
+29 
-34 LIAPHIAKQL
+34 
-44 GMTQKTQGNGF
+44 
-55 TLGLVLAWLCVTTA
+55 
-69 LAGPSFGYKDSPSF
+69 
-83 QLSGARVLVM
+83 
-93 DMSRSVY
+93 
-100 ATDVKPN
+100 
-107 RLTQE
+107 
-112 KYKAKDLLPYWKE
+112 
-125 GMTGL
+125 
-130 VAYGADSYLVSP
+130 
-142 LTEDSQTLN
+142 QTN
-151 NLITNLSPEIMPYKG
+151 SSINLDP
-166 KGSNLLAA
+166 
-174 VAQSI
+174 
-179 EMMTKSGHQQ
+179 
-189 GDIIVLTDGISNQQL
+189 
-204 DKVMSRVKGTKW
+204 
-216 RISLLGIG
+216 
-224 TKNGAPIEL
+224 
-233 PSGQLLTDAS
+233 
-243 GKTVVATLD
+243 
-252 SDPLVTLAQATNG
+252 DPLVTLAQATNG

-339 MASSDIS
+339 MASTELS
-346 NTLLSDDYTAHQQFE
+346 NSLLSDDYTAHQQFE
-361 QKDYQAASEQ
+361 QKEYQAASEQ

-414 GQLEDAKEKYES
+414 GQLEEAKEKYES
-426 LLKTEPDMKDA
+426 LLKTNPDMKDA
-437 KKNLDIVN
+437 KKNLGIVN
-445 KALEQKQQQQQQQQ
+445 KALEQKQQQQQQ
-459 QQDDK
+459 DDK
-464 NKQTDKNKDDKQD
+464 NKQSDQNKDNKQD

-491 DGSEQSSDSKDSQS
+491 DSSEQSSDSKDSQS
-505 QDSQQNQQNQQ
+505 KDSQQDQQ
-516 KNESQSDD
+516 KNESQSED

-554 DKDQAA
+554 DKEQAA
-560 QAHDEKDKQPKSDE
+560 QARDKEDKQPKSDE
-574 EKEQQAQMQSQQ
+574 EKERQAQMQSQQ

>member
-12 FLALIPLGIL
+12 FLALIPLGLL
-22 VLIQRKN
+22 VFIQRKN

-55 TLGLVLAWLCVTTA
+55 TFGLVLAWLCVTTA

-100 ATDVKPN
+100 ATDIKPN

-130 VAYGADSYLVSP
+130 VAYANNSYLVSP
-142 LTEDSQTLN
+142 LTEDSQTLA

-166 KGSNLLAA
+166 KGSNLEAA
-174 VAQSI
+174 INQSI

-233 PSGQLLTDAS
+233 PSGQLLTDRS

-252 SDPLVTLAQATNG
+252 PDPLVTLAQATNG

-339 MASSDIS
+339 MASTELS
-346 NTLLSDDYTAHQQFE
+346 NSLLSDDYTAHQQFE

-389 GAIESLTGLEDTQ
+389 GAIESLTGLDDTQ

-426 LLKTEPDMKDA
+426 LLKTNPDMKDA
-437 KKNLDIVN
+437 KSNLGIVN

-459 QQDDK
+459 QQHDK
-464 NKQTDKNKDDKQD
+464 KKQSDQNKDNKQEQKKDKK
-477 QKQDKQNQENKDSK
+477 NQENKDSK

-505 QDSQQNQQNQQ
+505 QDSQQNQQ

-543 KDQAKKEQEKK
+543 KDLAKKEQEKK
-554 DKDQAA
+554 DKEQAA
-560 QAHDEKDKQPKSDE
+560 
-574 EKEQQAQMQSQQ
+574 QAQMQSQQ

-618 YLQAKQQEAPQASE
+618 YLQAQQQEAPQASE

>member
-12 FLALIPLGIL
+12 FLALIPLVVL

-151 NLITNLSPEIMPYKG
+151 NLITNLSPEIMPYQG

-233 PSGQLLTDAS
+233 PSGQLLTDPS

-339 MASSDIS
+339 MASTDVSS
-346 NTLLSDDYTAHQQFE
+346 HLLSDDYTAHQQFE
-361 QKDYQAASEQ
+361 QKDYKAASKQ

-414 GQLEDAKEKYES
+414 GQLEEAKEKYES
-426 LLKTEPDMKDA
+426 LLKTNPDMKDA

-445 KALEQKQQQQQQQQ
+445 KALEQKKQ

-464 NKQTDKNKDDKQD
+464 NKQSDQNKDDKQD
-477 QKQDKQNQENKDSK
+477 NKQDKQNQENKDSK
-491 DGSEQSSDSKDSQS
+491 EGSEQSSDSKDSQS

-543 KDQAKKEQEKK
+543 KEQAKKEQEKK
-554 DKDQAA
+554 GKEQAA
-560 QAHDEKDKQPKSDE
+560 QARDEKDKQPKSDE

>member
-12 FLALIPLGIL
+12 FLALIPLVVL

-44 GMTQKTQGNGF
+44 GMTQKKQGNGF
-55 TLGLVLAWLCVTTA
+55 TLGLVLAWVCVTTA

-93 DMSRSVY
+93 DMSRSLY

-174 VAQSI
+174 IEQSI

-204 DKVMSRVKGTKW
+204 DKVMGRVKSTKW

-233 PSGQLLTDAS
+233 PSGQLLTDSS

-252 SDPLVTLAQATNG
+252 SDPMVTLAQATNG

-319 CFRKGMFLALLLV
+319 SFRKGMFLALLLV

-339 MASSDIS
+339 MASTELSNHLIS
-346 NTLLSDDYTAHQQFE
+346 NDYSAHQQFE

-371 FKSKQWKGAAQYK
+371 FKSKQWKAAAQYK

-389 GAIESLTGLEDTQ
+389 GAIENLTGLEDTQ

-414 GQLEDAKEKYES
+414 GQLEEAKEKYES
-426 LLKTEPDMKDA
+426 LLKTNPDLKDA
-437 KKNLDIVN
+437 KTNLDIVN

-459 QQDDK
+459 DDK
-464 NKQTDKNKDDKQD
+464 NKQSDQNKDDKQD
-477 QKQDKQNQENKDSK
+477 QKQDKQNQDNK
-491 DGSEQSSDSKDSQS
+491 DGSDQSSDSKDSQS
-505 QDSQQNQQNQQ
+505 KDSQQNQQNQQ

-524 KSQSDKQDK
+524 ESKSDKQDK
-533 SEASS
+533 SDASS
-538 QEQQQ
+538 QTKEQ
-543 KDQAKKEQEKK
+543 KDKAKKEQEKK
-554 DKDQAA
+554 DKEQAA
-560 QAHDEKDKQPKSDE
+560 QARDKEDKQPKSDE

>member
-12 FLALIPLGIL
+12 FLALIPLGVL

-174 VAQSI
+174 VEQSI
-179 EMMTKSGHQQ
+179 EMMKKSGHQQ

-204 DKVMSRVKGTKW
+204 DKVMNRVKGTKW

-233 PSGQLLTDAS
+233 PSGQLLTNAS

-339 MASSDIS
+339 MASTDIS
-346 NTLLSDDYTAHQQFE
+346 SCLLSDDYSAHLQFE

-402 SQYNLANALAQN
+402 SQYNLANALAQS

-426 LLKTEPDMKDA
+426 LLKTAPDMKDA
-437 KKNLDIVN
+437 KKNLDLVN

-459 QQDDK
+459 DDK
-464 NKQTDKNKDDKQD
+464 NQQSDQNKDDKQD
-477 QKQDKQNQENKDSK
+477 KKQDKQNQENKDSK

-516 KNESQSDD
+516 NQQKNE
-524 KSQSDKQDK
+524 SQSDKQDK

-543 KDQAKKEQEKK
+543 KDQAKKEQAKKEQEKK
-554 DKDQAA
+554 DKEQAA
-560 QAHDEKDKQPKSDE
+560 QALDKEDKQPKSDE
-574 EKEQQAQMQSQQ
+574 EKERQAQMQSQQ

>member
-12 FLALIPLGIL
+12 FLALIPLGLL
-22 VLIQRKN
+22 VFIQRKN

-55 TLGLVLAWLCVTTA
+55 TFGLVLAWLCVTTA

-174 VAQSI
+174 VDQSI

-233 PSGQLLTDAS
+233 PSGQLLTDRS

-252 SDPLVTLAQATNG
+252 PDPLVTLAQATNG

-339 MASSDIS
+339 MASTDLSS
-346 NTLLSDDYTAHQQFE
+346 RLLSDDYTAHQQFE

-402 SQYNLANALAQN
+402 SQYNLANALAQS

-426 LLKTEPDMKDA
+426 LLKTDPDMKDA
-437 KKNLDIVN
+437 KSNLGIVN
-445 KALEQKQQQQQQQQ
+445 KALEQKQQQQQQ
-459 QQDDK
+459 DNK
-464 NKQTDKNKDDKQD
+464 NKQSDQNKDDKQD
-477 QKQDKQNQENKDSK
+477 KKQDKQNQENKDSK

-505 QDSQQNQQNQQ
+505 QDSQQDQQDQQDQQ

-554 DKDQAA
+554 DKEQAA
-560 QAHDEKDKQPKSDE
+560 QARDKEDKQPKSDE
-574 EKEQQAQMQSQQ
+574 EKERQAQMQSQQ

>member
-12 FLALIPLGIL
+12 FLALIPLGVL
-22 VLIQRKN
+22 VFIQRKN

-55 TLGLVLAWLCVTTA
+55 TLGLVLAWLCVTIA

-174 VAQSI
+174 VDQSI

-189 GDIIVLTDGISNQQL
+189 GDIVVLTDGISNQQI

-233 PSGQLLTDAS
+233 PSGQLLTDRS
-243 GKTVVATLD
+243 GNTVVATLD

-278 TIARLTKTPLEQVTQ
+278 AIARLTKTPLEQVTQ
-293 NSDTQVNSRAN
+293 NSDAQVNSRAN

-339 MASSDIS
+339 MASTDIS
-346 NTLLSDDYTAHQQFE
+346 SRLLSDDYSAHQQFE

-402 SQYNLANALAQN
+402 SQYNLANALAQS

-426 LLKTEPDMKDA
+426 LLKNNPDMKDV

-459 QQDDK
+459 DDK
-464 NKQTDKNKDDKQD
+464 NKQSDQNKDDKQD
-477 QKQDKQNQENKDSK
+477 KKQDKQNQENKDRK
-491 DGSEQSSDSKDSQS
+491 DGSEQSSDSKDSPS
-505 QDSQQNQQNQQ
+505 QDPQQDQQ
-516 KNESQSDD
+516 KNE
-524 KSQSDKQDK
+524 SQSDKQDK
-533 SEASS
+533 SETSS
-538 QEQQQ
+538 QKQQQ

-554 DKDQAA
+554 DKEQAA
-560 QAHDEKDKQPKSDE
+560 QSRDKEDKQPKSDE
-574 EKEQQAQMQSQQ
+574 EKERQAQMQSQQ

>member
-174 VAQSI
+174 VEQSI
-179 EMMTKSGHQQ
+179 EMMKKSGHQQ

-204 DKVMSRVKGTKW
+204 DKVISRVKGTKW

-233 PSGQLLTDAS
+233 PSGQLLTNAS

-319 CFRKGMFLALLLV
+319 SFRKGMFLALLLV

-339 MASSDIS
+339 MASTDIS
-346 NTLLSDDYTAHQQFE
+346 SHLLSDDYTAHQQFE
-361 QKDYQAASEQ
+361 QKDYKAASEQ

-414 GQLEDAKEKYES
+414 GQLEEAKEKYES
-426 LLKTEPDMKDA
+426 LLKTAPDMKDA
-437 KKNLDIVN
+437 KKNLDVVN
-445 KALEQKQQQQQQQQ
+445 KALEQKQQQQQQ
-459 QQDDK
+459 DDK
-464 NKQTDKNKDDKQD
+464 NKQSDQNKDDKQD
-477 QKQDKQNQENKDSK
+477 KKQDKQNQENKDSK
-491 DGSEQSSDSKDSQS
+491 EGSEQSSDSKDSPS
-505 QDSQQNQQNQQ
+505 QDPQQDQQ

-524 KSQSDKQDK
+524 KAESDKQDK

-554 DKDQAA
+554 DKEQAA
-560 QAHDEKDKQPKSDE
+560 QARDEKDKQPKSDE
-574 EKEQQAQMQSQQ
+574 EKERQAQMQSQQ